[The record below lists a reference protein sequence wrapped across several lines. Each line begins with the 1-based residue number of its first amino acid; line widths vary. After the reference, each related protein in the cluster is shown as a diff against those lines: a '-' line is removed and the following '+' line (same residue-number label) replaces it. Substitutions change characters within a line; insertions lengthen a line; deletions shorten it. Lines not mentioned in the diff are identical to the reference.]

1 MRKGALSLKVKGK
14 ETLNFYMRRLTYTEA
29 VGELDGM
36 TATFSVPSNKEK
48 DLIPFMEPGLPFE
61 IEVLDDKGGVLNTR
75 EGDIVAVNHERKGS
89 NWLVTLVGLNYL
101 HRLRAQHYTQLW
113 EESHDKIVKTIA
125 GRAQPSLTAKVQGV
139 STTAD
144 FTFQQGET
152 DALFL
157 MRLAREHNY
166 YCRVV
171 GKELHFGRRD
181 LTKGKLKLSYREDVV
196 AMRLTA
202 NLKDH
207 INEVHVFWG
216 DPEKDGTKQTK
227 LTYKKAPKP
236 INSGGKLGASI
247 GKKAFGVKSL
257 TIGGYDSPMYKNQSQ
272 AKAKAQAEL
281 DVSALDF
288 VEGVVTVRGAHE
300 AMVGNELLIKGA
312 GYPFD
317 GTFIITKIFQ
327 EFAFDG
333 LRTEITFKSNSLPKA
348 K

>member
-14 ETLNFYMRRLTYTEA
+14 DTINFYMTRVTYTEA
-29 VGELDGM
+29 VGELDGL

-48 DLIPFMEPGLPFE
+48 ELKPLMEPGLPFE
-61 IEVLDDKGGVLNTR
+61 IELLDDKGKVLGKR

-89 NWLVTLVGLNYL
+89 KWLVTLVGLNYL
-101 HRLRAQHYTQLW
+101 HRLRAKHYTQVW

-125 GRAQPSLTAKVQGV
+125 GRAKPSLSAKVQGV

-181 LTKGKLKLSYREDVV
+181 LTKGKLELSYREDVV
-196 AMRLTA
+196 SIRLTA

-227 LTYKKAPKP
+227 VTYKKAPKA
-236 INSGGKLGASI
+236 INSGGKLGSAV

-257 TIGGYDSPMYKNQSQ
+257 TIGGYDSPMYKNQSE
-272 AKAKAQAEL
+272 AKAKAQSEL
-281 DVSALDF
+281 DVAALDF
-288 VEGVVTVRGAHE
+288 VEGVVIARGAH
-300 AMVGNELLIKGA
+300 ATTVGNELSIKGA

-317 GTFIITKIFQ
+317 GKFIITKVVH

-333 LRTEITFKSNSLPKA
+333 LRTEITFKSNSLPKP
-348 K
+348 